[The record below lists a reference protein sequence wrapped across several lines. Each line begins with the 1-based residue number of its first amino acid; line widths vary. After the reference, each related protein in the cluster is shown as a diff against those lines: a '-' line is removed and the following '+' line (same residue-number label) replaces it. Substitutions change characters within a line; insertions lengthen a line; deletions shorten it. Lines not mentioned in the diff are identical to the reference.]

1 MKPMKKIRLLTHIL
15 LIALGTSCQSPSNQ
29 VLSPSPLPIS
39 TQLASEVSA
48 PSTNDLDVQCLDLLT
63 EVPASARISGNLVL
77 AEQDLSHRAYIL
89 QTNGNK
95 VFLPRNDDEILS
107 SWAVSPN
114 HQWVAYYAENATNED
129 ASRLIILGANGDQ
142 LLSKPVS
149 KREWWAIDSW
159 ADNEYLL
166 IDKYQSLPDIS
177 LATPLP
183 VIVFNPFTGD
193 EDELTPSYPDM
204 VNLYPTFDWQEYGFS
219 AAGYDPTLTLVAY
232 ARNDGKVVLWD
243 IQANHEITTIQGAAS
258 FGNGP
263 VWLSN
268 GSRFIID
275 SIPGVTT
282 SPAEDFWKEELY
294 TVSRAGETIRM
305 TYLTN
310 QFTGV
315 SISGYQW
322 SPDGSHV
329 AFWLTVKPDYFPGL
343 PSGLPTVDRLAILDM
358 ANQQVTLY
366 CIPGTSD
373 ISRIVWSPSGKQLLV
388 NHMRG
393 ASYDTVLVD
402 IEEGFAAK
410 VAENAI
416 PLGWMVSEP

>member
-1 MKPMKKIRLLTHIL
+1 MV
-15 LIALGTSCQSPSNQ
+15 PS
-29 VLSPSPLPIS
+29 SPSPIS
-39 TQLASEVSA
+39 TERAPDVTAPTTSTLEIKCLELLTDLPASE
-48 PSTNDLDVQCLDLLT
+48 N
-63 EVPASARISGNLVL
+63 ISGNIVL
-77 AEQDLSHRAYIL
+77 AEQDLYHSAYIL
-89 QTNGNK
+89 QANGNK
-95 VFLPRNDDEILS
+95 VFLPRNDGEVLS

-114 HQWVAYYAENATNED
+114 NQWIAYYAENTTNED
-129 ASRLIILGANGDQ
+129 DSRLIILDAHGKQ

-159 ADNEYLL
+159 ADNEHLL

-193 EDELTPSYPDM
+193 EYELTPSYPDM

-219 AAGYDPTLTLVAY
+219 AAGYDPALTLVAY

-243 IQANHEITTIQGAAS
+243 IQANHEINTMQGAAG

-268 GSRFIID
+268 GSQFIID
-275 SIPGVTT
+275 SIPGATT

-294 TVSRAGETIRM
+294 TMSRDGKIFRM

-329 AFWLTVKPDYFPGL
+329 AFWLSVKPDNFPGL
-343 PSGLPTVDRLAILDM
+343 PSGLPTVDRLAILDIT
-358 ANQQVTLY
+358 NQQVTLY
-366 CIPGTSD
+366 CIPGSSD

-388 NHMRG
+388 NHMSG
-393 ASYDTVLVD
+393 ATYDTVLVN
-402 IEEGFAAK
+402 IEEGYATR

-416 PLGWMVSEP
+416 PLGWIVGEP